1 MISREELSSLRKK
14 EYEELK
20 VKRIS
25 LLNMYCGKDG
35 AEVLLGIAR
44 SAKVFDVLDPKD
56 EAQIGAR
63 NFVVCMLQELGLFDE
78 DYLLD
83 CIRGLQRRDV
93 LPKRSADENE
103 EEANFEEG
111 GF

>member
-1 MISREELSSLRKK
+1 MITRDELSNLPKK
-14 EYEELK
+14 EYEELRA
-20 VKRIS
+20 KR
-25 LLNMYCGKDG
+25 NMYCGKEG

-78 DYLLD
+78 EYLLD

-93 LPKRSADENE
+93 LPRRRADGNE

>member
-1 MISREELSSLRKK
+1 MISRDELSSLPKK
-14 EYEELK
+14 EYEELRI
-20 VKRIS
+20 KRIA

-78 DYLLD
+78 EYLLD
-83 CIRGLQRRDV
+83 CIMGLQRRDV
-93 LPKRSADENE
+93 LPKRHADENE
-103 EEANFEEG
+103 EEANYEEG

>member
-1 MISREELSSLRKK
+1 MISRDELSSLPKK

-20 VKRIS
+20 VKRIA

-35 AEVLLGIAR
+35 SEVLLGIAR

-78 DYLLD
+78 EYLLD
-83 CIRGLQRRDV
+83 CIMGLQRRDV

-103 EEANFEEG
+103 EEVNFEEG

>member
-1 MISREELSSLRKK
+1 MISRDELSSLPKK
-14 EYEELK
+14 EYEELRI
-20 VKRIS
+20 KRIA

-35 AEVLLGIAR
+35 ANVLMDIIR
-44 SAKVFDVLDPKD
+44 NAKVFDVLDPKD

-78 DYLLD
+78 EYLLD

-93 LPKRSADENE
+93 LPKRRADENE

>member
-1 MISREELSSLRKK
+1 MISRDELLSLPKK
-14 EYEELK
+14 EYEELRI
-20 VKRIS
+20 KRIA

-63 NFVVCMLQELGLFDE
+63 NFIVCMLQELGLFDE
-78 DYLLD
+78 EYLLD

-103 EEANFEEG
+103 EEANYEEG

>member
-1 MISREELSSLRKK
+1 MIAREELSSLPKN
-14 EYEELK
+14 EYEELRD
-20 VKRIS
+20 KRID
-25 LLNMYCGKDG
+25 LVNTYCSKDG
-35 AEVLLGIAR
+35 AELLLGIAR

-78 DYLLD
+78 EYLLD

-93 LPKRSADENE
+93 LPKRRADENE
-103 EEANFEEG
+103 EEANYEEG

>member
-1 MISREELSSLRKK
+1 MITREELSTLPKK
-14 EYEELK
+14 EYEELRT
-20 VKRIS
+20 KRID
-25 LLNMYCGKDG
+25 LVNTYCGNDG
-35 AEVLLGIAR
+35 IGVLLEIVR
-44 SAKVFDVLDPKD
+44 NAKVFDVLDPKD

-78 DYLLD
+78 DYILN

-93 LPKRSADENE
+93 LPRRQADGNE

>member
-1 MISREELSSLRKK
+1 MISRDELLSLPKK
-14 EYEELK
+14 EYEELRI
-20 VKRIS
+20 KRIA

-44 SAKVFDVLDPKD
+44 STKVFDVLDPKD
-56 EAQIGAR
+56 DAQIGAR

-78 DYLLD
+78 EYLLE

-93 LPKRSADENE
+93 LPKRRADENE

>member
-1 MISREELSSLRKK
+1 MISRDELSGLPKK
-14 EYEELK
+14 EYEELRA
-20 VKRIS
+20 KRID
-25 LLNMYCGKDG
+25 LLNMYCGKEG

-78 DYLLD
+78 EYLLD

-93 LPKRSADENE
+93 LPKRRADGDR